1 MCAGPQRLSATAR
14 AGTWHKSTGEHSERA
29 RATMAQ
35 RLCNELAPTTLNC
48 DEPRRHRSL
57 ECGASPGVLDS
68 HISGVCGWALAI
80 GIFPRT
86 PGSNYVNLRETRTF
100 F

>member
-68 HISGVCGWALAI
+68 HISGVCG
-80 GIFPRT
+80 
-86 PGSNYVNLRETRTF
+86 
-100 F
+100 